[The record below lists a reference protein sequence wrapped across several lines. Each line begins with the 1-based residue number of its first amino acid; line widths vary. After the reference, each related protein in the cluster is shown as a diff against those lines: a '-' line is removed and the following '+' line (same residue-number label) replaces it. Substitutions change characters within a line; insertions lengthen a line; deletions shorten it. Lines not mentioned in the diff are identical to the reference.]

1 MLVGVQKQLTQ
12 KDAEKDQVAARLNQT
27 RQEVELLRQ
36 QYRAAQQS
44 YERQAR
50 SCVPPY
56 ATLLCLVSCA

>member
-1 MLVGVQKQLTQ
+1 M
-12 KDAEKDQVAARLNQT
+12 AARLNQT

-50 SCVPPY
+50 SCAPPCT
-56 ATLLCLVSCA
+56 TLSCLASCNACIYHHIAASMCLPRN

>member
-1 MLVGVQKQLTQ
+1 MGAQKQLSQ
-12 KDAEKDQVAARLNQT
+12 KDAEKDQAAARLVQM

-50 SCVPPY
+50 SCALP
-56 ATLLCLVSCA
+56 